1 MIWSIRQ
8 MAADGAAAGPH
19 AIVPM
24 ILSPLTK
31 RGRSALLDAAT
42 EGGGDE
48 LQLQRILLQ
57 SHGLITGELVV
68 RYPETTRA
76 SIKLILETL
85 NFRIGPIQVC
95 LKLAALSVTI
105 LQL

>member
-1 MIWSIRQ
+1 
-8 MAADGAAAGPH
+8 MAADGAAAETH

-48 LQLQRILLQ
+48 LQLQRILL
-57 SHGLITGELVV
+57 LGEGSCEQAAMVAQA
-68 RYPETTRA
+68 RA
-76 SIKLILETL
+76 SPLPDL
-85 NFRIGPIQVC
+85 FRAG
-95 LKLAALSVTI
+95 SRRY
-105 LQL
+105 